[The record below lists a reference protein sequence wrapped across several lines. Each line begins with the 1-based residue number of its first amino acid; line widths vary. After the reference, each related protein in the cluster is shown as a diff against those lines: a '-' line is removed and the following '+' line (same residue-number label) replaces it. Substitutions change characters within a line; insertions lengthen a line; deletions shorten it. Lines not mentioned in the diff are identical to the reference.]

1 MTSELISDQ
10 AFDCALGS
18 SGLRAPAAIA
28 ARNAART
35 AFSQLVFKVARRL
48 MDALSIVSST
58 RTLQPEHFHDLAK
71 VAALLSAPLA
81 ANAPPA
87 SRPGRDR
94 GMLLMRG
101 GNGGTVMSGSYFNPA
116 DGPDASSYS
125 TSNEGSYSHS
135 FPSAGPGA
143 DGIVRFALDA
153 SPAFPLTSGGG
164 GARRKIASFRGGS
177 SMSGSYFNPADGPDA
192 SSYSTSNEGSY
203 SHSFPSAGPGA
214 DGIVRFALDA
224 SPAFPLT
231 SGGGSS
237 SSSGRGRLLASS
249 SKKST
254 KWLSDDALS
263 AIIRECKARSAASA
277 RVSES
282 AKGLIRVI
290 VEANSAS
297 VLAAV
302 RRKAAAAAAAGTK
315 PQTHK
320 RPSATAAAITRET
333 SKWVLQI

>member
-125 TSNEGSYSHS
+125 TSNDS
-135 FPSAGPGA
+135 
-143 DGIVRFALDA
+143 
-153 SPAFPLTSGGG
+153 
-164 GARRKIASFRGGS
+164 
-177 SMSGSYFNPADGPDA
+177 
-192 SSYSTSNEGSY
+192 SY